1 MSKPAFPMSRSE
13 KRKAARERRK
23 RARQRAGHVD
33 TNEIVLRQIS
43 QPIRM
48 PGVVSDMV
56 APILAP
62 DRMPKDSDG
71 RSPPRGL
78 VEKLRV
84 ALGVHA
90 LCAYH
95 SLNALYRNSEKAR
108 DDVAD
113 AAGMSFWHLRRNG
126 VGHIGELTVF
136 NDEDELITWAKAK
149 HRDLPVGAQIANNRV
164 RAEAELSSV
173 SLLGKAYVRTQR
185 IIKAWEEAQ
194 TILSKAGDGADK
206 AKAEEQAHDTIE
218 NAYGSAWCDL
228 TIGKLT
234 EIAIY
239 ADINPVILWPQHIS
253 FFAELF
259 ELARFVGRI
268 NAGIGAELPSNL
280 YKLTRQVM
288 DGYETGDTRDLVS
301 KVIRHHLS
309 RAFPGKRL
317 TAAIDAAERSGSV
330 VSVARGTHQID
341 LVAEPTIEA
350 GLIGR
355 WQKLVSVLK
364 AGFTRGVSLIERLF
378 GNLR

>member
-1 MSKPAFPMSRSE
+1 MSKRVAAMSRSE

-23 RARQRAGHVD
+23 RARERTGHVETD
-33 TNEIVLRQIS
+33 QIVLREMTQSIKL
-43 QPIRM
+43 
-48 PGVVSDMV
+48 PGVVSDIV

-71 RSPPRGL
+71 RFPPRRL

-95 SLNALYRNSEKAR
+95 SLSALYGNSEKAR
-108 DDVAD
+108 DDVVD

-126 VGHIGELTVF
+126 ADHIGEHTLF
-136 NDEDELITWAKAK
+136 NDEDELIAWAKAK
-149 HRDLPVGAQIANNRV
+149 HEDLPVGAQIANNRL
-164 RAEAELSSV
+164 RAEAELSAV
-173 SLLGKAYVRTQR
+173 SLLGKTYVRAQR
-185 IIKAWEEAQ
+185 IITAWEEAQ
-194 TILSKAGDGADK
+194 TILSEASNAATRAEAE
-206 AKAEEQAHDTIE
+206 AKAHDVIE
-218 NAYGSAWCDL
+218 KAYGSTGYDL

-268 NAGIGAELPSNL
+268 NAGVGAELPTNL
-280 YKLTRQVM
+280 YELTRLVM
-288 DGYETGDTRDLVS
+288 DGYETSDTRDLVS
-301 KVIRHHLS
+301 AITHHHLA
-309 RAFPGKRL
+309 RAFPGNRL
-317 TAAIDAAERSGSV
+317 IAAIDAAERSALV

-341 LVAEPTIEA
+341 LVIKPTIEA
-350 GLIGR
+350 GLVGR
-355 WQKLVSVLK
+355 WQKIVSVLK
-364 AGFTRGVSLIERLF
+364 AGFTRSISLAERFF
-378 GNLR
+378 GTPR